1 MGWKVVFGLDY
12 IKYLESNWRRI
23 AERVKLAAQRLGR
36 VDKVVVFGS
45 VIKGKIT
52 GSSDL
57 DIAVFYDEEL
67 TDREKIKRALEILD
81 KVNEEIAVINIQ
93 VLKKSEE
100 DYFLKL
106 IDKYIEI

>member
-1 MGWKVVFGLDY
+1 MWGLDY
-12 IKYLESNWRRI
+12 IKYLESNWRKI
-23 AERVKLAAQRLGR
+23 AERVKLAAEKLGR

-67 TDREKIKRALEILD
+67 ADKEKIRRALEILNGVD
-81 KVNEEIAVINIQ
+81 EEIVVINIQ
-93 VLKKSEE
+93 VLTKNEE
-100 DYFLKL
+100 DFFLKFV
-106 IDKYIEI
+106 KEYVEI